1 MSVED
6 GSGQGNHPAKLRLF
20 GWVNAALD
28 WVFPPRCVG
37 CDSVDSV
44 WCADCQR
51 QLVAEPITPRTRRL
65 PPFTALAATATHGG
79 ILQPSLHALKYAN
92 ARALAVPLGD
102 RLAAT
107 YRLLGWTLDMIIPVP
122 LHTTRYRERGYNQSQ
137 LIGERMAQSLSLPCF
152 PSALTRWRSTATQVG
167 LSRSERQQ
175 NLQDAFHA
183 DPTLVSGRRIL
194 LIDDVQTTGATL
206 QAAAHALF
214 NVDAVAVYGLTVTAA
229 RL

>member
-1 MSVED
+1 MSDD
-6 GSGQGNHPAKLRLF
+6 GTGLGIQRGLGSHFSG
-20 GWVNAALD
+20 WMNAALD

-37 CDSVDSV
+37 CDTVDTI
-44 WCADCQR
+44 WCDRCQA
-51 QLVAEPITPRTRRL
+51 QLDAEPISPRTRRL
-65 PPFTALAATATHGG
+65 PPLNALAATATHGG
-79 ILQPSLHALKYAN
+79 ILQHSIHALKYAD

-102 RLAAT
+102 RLAVS

-122 LHTTRYRERGYNQSQ
+122 LHTTRLRERGYNQSQ

-152 PSALTRWRSTATQVG
+152 PSALTRVRSTASQVG

-175 NLQDAFHA
+175 NLHDAFHA
-183 DPTLVSGRRIL
+183 DPRLISGQRIL

-206 QAAAHALF
+206 QEAAHALF
-214 NVDAVAVYGLTVTAA
+214 NVGAVAVYALTVTAA